1 MKEKPMTR
9 TALARRAGVN
19 GETIRFYENRGL
31 LPPPERTASGYR
43 QYDGSDASRLAF
55 IKRSQELGFT
65 LDEIK
70 DLLSLHGAPKR
81 SSRRVKALAEAKI
94 EEITARIRD
103 LRRVQSALRT
113 ISAGC
118 DGTGTNDECPILR
131 ALALDC
137 HE

>member
-31 LPPPERTASGYR
+31 LPMPDRTAAGYR
-43 QYDGSDASRLAF
+43 QYDGSDAARLAF

-103 LRRVQSALRT
+103 LCRVQSALRK

-118 DGTGTNDECPILR
+118 DGTGPNDECPILR

>member
-1 MKEKPMTR
+1 MKEKSMTR

-31 LPPPERTASGYR
+31 LPAPERTAAGYR
-43 QYDGSDASRLAF
+43 LYSSPDAARLAF

-70 DLLSLHGAPKR
+70 DLLSLHGTPKKN
-81 SSRRVKALAEAKI
+81 SGMVKSLAEAKI
-94 EEITARIRD
+94 KEITERIRD
-103 LRRVQSALRT
+103 LRRMQSALKE
-113 ISAGC
+113 ISAEC

-131 ALALDC
+131 ALAVNS